1 MFTGDY
7 RKVFTGNCT
16 IELKEGIHRRLYCR
30 TEGRCSQETTGRY
43 SQEIVL

>member
-1 MFTGDY
+1 MFTGDC

-30 TEGRCSQETTGRY
+30 TEGRCSQETAGRC
-43 SQEIVL
+43 SLVIVL